1 MQYSSREIH
10 TLNILSDD
18 PMYSRYFNTPLDL
31 KFMVV
36 GIFICFTFAILGAI
50 FFKVDKIVPAQ
61 GVLDTQ
67 AELFEVRNTE
77 PGFISHVLV
86 QEGDM
91 VHAGDLLVQFD
102 AEQVDLKIDQAK
114 QQLENLARNI
124 WTRFYQINDLV
135 DAHTR
140 QELVAGL
147 AEVDN
152 PIARLGYQS
161 YLSKPFLDTRAVNQ
175 QSRASLSQKVASA
188 RNQYANLQAREALQ
202 QAELERIQGL
212 YQAQIES
219 KATLDQ
225 AQANLLSLQS
235 QLESVNETITSLQ
248 SEGERLQKEQAQT
261 ESSYILERL
270 VGLHDQL
277 DNYHTTFFQ
286 LESLERSKHDL
297 GITSPINGTVDAM
310 LIQGDKER
318 IPEATTLLSI
328 RPSYTENELEID
340 IEIPANYAIWVE
352 PGMTF
357 RASSLGNNPDDHGYV
372 MGEISFIA
380 SSSQKS
386 DQSSGRVYRM
396 TGKIT
401 EITALRADARDA
413 LLRPGS
419 ALSVEIRAGE
429 RRLINYIF
437 DPFTK
442 YLRTAL
448 SEPS

>member
-31 KFMVV
+31 KIMVV
-36 GIFICFTFAILGAI
+36 GIFTCFTLAILGAI

-86 QEGDM
+86 QEGD
-91 VHAGDLLVQFD
+91 VVNVGDLLVQFD
-102 AEQVDLKIDQAK
+102 SEQVELQIDQAK
-114 QQLENLARNI
+114 QQLANLARNI
-124 WTRFYQINDLV
+124 WTRFYQVSDLV
-135 DAHTR
+135 DAPTR
-140 QELVAGL
+140 QELIAGL
-147 AEVDN
+147 AQVDN

-161 YLSKPFLDTRAVNQ
+161 YLSKPFLDSRAVNQ
-175 QSRASLSQKVASA
+175 QAQDSLQQQVASA
-188 RNQYANLQAREALQ
+188 RNQRVNLLAREALQ
-202 QAELERIQGL
+202 LAELERIQGL

-219 KATLDQ
+219 KATLDE

-235 QLESVNETITSLQ
+235 QLESVSETIATLQ

-261 ESSYILERL
+261 ESAYILERL
-270 VGLHDQL
+270 VELHDQL
-277 DNYHTTFFQ
+277 DDYRTTVFQ
-286 LESLERSKHDL
+286 LQSLERSKLDL

-372 MGEISFIA
+372 MGEITFIA
-380 SSSQKS
+380 ASSQKS
-386 DQSSGRVYRM
+386 DQTDGRVYRM
-396 TGKIT
+396 TGTIT
-401 EITALRADARDA
+401 EIKALRADARDA

-419 ALSVEIRAGE
+419 VLSVEIRAGE